1 MTMSREPVRSR
12 AGSWAISRS
21 GSSYW
26 KSLSLYCPIA
36 LSRLSPRAPERA
48 ARATARAPPAPK
60 RAAPIM
66 PCPHAI
72 CHYAL
77 PRRLCQVDGT
87 LPLAYNNR
95 NSGIAVTGMTGFAQN
110 LKGTDAIMFGKG
122 SPDGTKGYGTTIES
136 KVSIEGNI
144 YTEAS
149 LFIAGKLSGDIRS
162 DGDVF
167 VGSEGM
173 INGNIFAKNV
183 CVAGTVEGRIEAG
196 GFLKLLGTG
205 KLYGDITVFRLITDE
220 GAIFEGKCSMTDL
233 LAIKSNQAEIRKLKS
248 DSTMFRKKDYIEDP
262 MSPLQ
267 IEDSSKDARKDEF

>member
-1 MTMSREPVRSR
+1 
-12 AGSWAISRS
+12 
-21 GSSYW
+21 
-26 KSLSLYCPIA
+26 
-36 LSRLSPRAPERA
+36 
-48 ARATARAPPAPK
+48 
-60 RAAPIM
+60 
-66 PCPHAI
+66 
-72 CHYAL
+72 
-77 PRRLCQVDGT
+77 
-87 LPLAYNNR
+87 
-95 NSGIAVTGMTGFAQN
+95 
-110 LKGTDAIMFGKG
+110 MFGKG